1 MRRNY
6 SIRFRDV
13 DDIDLFV
20 ALNLEDP
27 VDGGLV
33 GPVTQCLLIKQ
44 FKDLST
50 GDRFFYSHKNALTP
64 SMIRF
69 SSYTHFISSYLGQR
83 AYIED
88 LTLACFICLTVDIDE
103 VPKQP
108 FTIPADE

>member
-1 MRRNY
+1 
-6 SIRFRDV
+6 
-13 DDIDLFV
+13 
-20 ALNLEDP
+20 
-27 VDGGLV
+27 
-33 GPVTQCLLIKQ
+33 
-44 FKDLST
+44 
-50 GDRFFYSHKNALTP
+50 
-64 SMIRF
+64 MIRF